1 LKENKR
7 VVVLG
12 ADEQFVRETFRGNP
26 RAVNDIKQRPQKLVA
41 MVGIES

>member
-12 ADEQFVRETFRGNP
+12 ADEQFVREAFWRNP
-26 RAVNDIKQRPQKLVA
+26 RALNDIKKCPQKLLA
-41 MVGIES
+41 MIGIEP